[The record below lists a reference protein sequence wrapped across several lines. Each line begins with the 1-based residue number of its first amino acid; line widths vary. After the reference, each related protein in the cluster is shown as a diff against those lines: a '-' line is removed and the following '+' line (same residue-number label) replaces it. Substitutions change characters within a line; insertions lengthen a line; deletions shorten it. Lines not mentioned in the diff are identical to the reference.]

1 MTAGVNGD
9 SRYRIVLRGDCQAL
23 LASVARPAEVE
34 ACPCGHTRAVIP
46 VTDEAEFWGL
56 LDRIQDFALH
66 IVGLSELTDDAM
78 RCACQ
83 RASDAPAL
91 GAQHGAEPVR
101 HAPHRDAP

>member
-23 LASVARPAEVE
+23 LASMACPAEVGT
-34 ACPCGHTRAVIP
+34 CPGGHTHAVVP

-78 RCACQ
+78 RCGCQ
-83 RASDAPAL
+83 RAAGSP
-91 GAQHGAEPVR
+91 GPGAEP
-101 HAPHRDAP
+101 APPGIP

>member
-1 MTAGVNGD
+1 MSAYK
-9 SRYRIVLRGDCQAL
+9 SAL
-23 LASVARPAEVE
+23 LRLVSPLLATDFVLVSSPRWSFKSVDELLAYVQKPGNKELSI
-34 ACPCGHTRAVIP
+34 GH
-46 VTDEAEFWGL
+46 WG
-56 LDRIQDFALH
+56 RGSTTH